1 MRVFID
7 FRKLETEKSILH
19 VFSFLYKL
27 SFEINFFFLVHFGL
41 PYKFFS
47 LKNRKLF
54 LETENKGKNNYQIYP
69 IGP

>member
-19 VFSFLYKL
+19 VFSFLHKL
-27 SFEINFFFLVHFGL
+27 SFEISFFFLVHFGL
-41 PYKFFS
+41 PNKFFS